1 MHIYIYVTKRKETKI
16 FPCKIALM
24 ALMPDISGLI
34 INKRDIMGEAA
45 LQPRPP
51 FLAFVGAQYK
61 GCRHMQI

>member
-1 MHIYIYVTKRKETKI
+1 M
-16 FPCKIALM
+16 P
-24 ALMPDISGLI
+24 LMPDISGLI